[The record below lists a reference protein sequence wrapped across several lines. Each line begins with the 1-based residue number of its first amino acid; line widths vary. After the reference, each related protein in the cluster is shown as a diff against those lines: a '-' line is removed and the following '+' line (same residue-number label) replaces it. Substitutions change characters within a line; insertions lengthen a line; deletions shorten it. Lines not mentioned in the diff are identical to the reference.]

1 MVWFRVYVYVDSG
14 EMNREGEKECE
25 RWQGYVWCGEGVC
38 VCVWMGYAWHDHV
51 MSMSCPC
58 HVHVMS
64 MSCPCHVMNRP

>member
-1 MVWFRVYVYVDSG
+1 MSGGKGMCGVVKVY
-14 EMNREGEKECE
+14 
-25 RWQGYVWCGEGVC
+25 

-64 MSCPCHVMNRP
+64 MSCHDQAMKT